1 MTRFGNLATRT
12 QLRELGNWAERIR
25 RELNDRTVHAIG
37 RTWLAAP
44 GVHPDA
50 VRAVALRGR
59 LTATSALATYG
70 VWVSSPIGLW
80 IANHPTA
87 SRLPATA
94 ESEHRLW
101 RAERFPPTDEKKWRV
116 SLADALLHYAC
127 VGREPDVIASIDSAL
142 NSGRLSETQLDD
154 IFSASPRRV
163 RRMRKK
169 VRAAAQSGLETIMRL
184 ACEAEGWRVDIQ
196 IYIDGVGHV
205 DVLIDGWL
213 VIELDGSAW
222 HDDDDSKDE
231 DARRDAELILIGYRY
246 QRFRHG
252 QVMRDLPICMAVIR
266 TILAGGRPAA
276 QGA

>member
-12 QLRELGNWAERIR
+12 QLREIGYSPGRIR
-25 RELNDRTVHAIG
+25 RELTARTVHAIG
-37 RTWLAAP
+37 RSWLVAP

-59 LTATSALATYG
+59 LTASSALATYG
-70 VWVSSPIGLW
+70 VWVSSPTGLW

-87 SRLPATA
+87 SRLPETAT
-94 ESEHRLW
+94 SEHRIW
-101 RAERFPPTDEKKWRV
+101 RVDRFPRTDEKRWRV

-127 VGREPDVIASIDSAL
+127 IGTESDVIASIDSAL
-142 NSGRLSETQLDD
+142 NSGLLSAEQLDD
-154 IFSASPRRV
+154 IFAASPRRI

-169 VRAAAQSGLETIMRL
+169 VRAASQSGLETIIRL

-196 IYIDGVGHV
+196 IYINGVGHV

-213 VIELDGSAW
+213 VIELDGGAW
-222 HDDDDSKDE
+222 HDDEKSKDE
-231 DARRDAELILIGYRY
+231 DARRDAELTLIGYRY

-252 QVMRDLPICMAVIR
+252 QVMRDLPMCVAVIR
-266 TILAGGRPAA
+266 RILAGGRPPAPIA
-276 QGA
+276 

>member
-1 MTRFGNLATRT
+1 
-12 QLRELGNWAERIR
+12 
-25 RELNDRTVHAIG
+25 
-37 RTWLAAP
+37 
-44 GVHPDA
+44 
-50 VRAVALRGR
+50 
-59 LTATSALATYG
+59 

-169 VRAAAQSGLETIMRL
+169 VARRSTIRVGNDHAARLRSRRLACGHPDLHRRRAAARSGRI
-184 ACEAEGWRVDIQ
+184 AA
-196 IYIDGVGHV
+196 
-205 DVLIDGWL
+205 
-213 VIELDGSAW
+213 AP
-222 HDDDDSKDE
+222 
-231 DARRDAELILIGYRY
+231 DAR
-246 QRFRHG
+246 
-252 QVMRDLPICMAVIR
+252 
-266 TILAGGRPAA
+266 
-276 QGA
+276 